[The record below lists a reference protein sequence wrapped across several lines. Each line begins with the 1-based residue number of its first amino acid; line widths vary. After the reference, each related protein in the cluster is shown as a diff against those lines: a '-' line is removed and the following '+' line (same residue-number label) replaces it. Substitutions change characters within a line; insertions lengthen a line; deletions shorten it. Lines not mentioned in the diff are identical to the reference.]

1 MRKLFIALAAI
12 GLAGSAAAQVKW
24 VKPGQLQCLAPA
36 GQTLDQD
43 ILPLQPGQDVR
54 VRVRMAKD
62 NFDPKS
68 TTAAV
73 LGFGGMED
81 HTAIFVGLAANDRT
95 KIFVV
100 LQKGGEEQLI
110 GRYDSNSGDWIDFRL
125 KMDSSGLIKVR
136 GDARTGEIQLKGA
149 VPPKMWL
156 HCQSGEFDIEISPES
171 YIPPPVAPAAP
182 AQ

>member
-1 MRKLFIALAAI
+1 MRRLFLAFAAVALA
-12 GLAGSAAAQVKW
+12 GPAAAQLTW
-24 VKPGQLQCLAPA
+24 VKPGQVQCSAAA
-36 GQTLDQD
+36 GQTLDHDLQ
-43 ILPLQPGQDVR
+43 PLQPGQDVR

-81 HTAIFVGLAANDRT
+81 HTSIFVGLAANDRT

-110 GRYDSNSGDWIDFRL
+110 GRYDSNTGDWIDFRL
-125 KMDSSGLIKVR
+125 KLDASGLIKVR
-136 GDARTGEIQLKGA
+136 GDARSGELKLKSA
-149 VPPKMWL
+149 APPTMWL

-171 YIPPPVAPAAP
+171 YIPAPEVTAP
-182 AQ
+182 ER